1 MTHTV
6 RTFHL
11 CLRPPGLWG
20 SRIQDVI
27 VIWKTFPRG
36 TLGWREVRWATW
48 KTQPPSGGHS
58 SLNSHAAD
66 EVVRQKHT
74 MAIEVFVTK
83 APWCSMAS
91 LGTDCL

>member
-1 MTHTV
+1 M
-6 RTFHL
+6 
-11 CLRPPGLWG
+11 
-20 SRIQDVI
+20 
-27 VIWKTFPRG
+27 
-36 TLGWREVRWATW
+36 W
-48 KTQPPSGGHS
+48 KTQPPSGAHS